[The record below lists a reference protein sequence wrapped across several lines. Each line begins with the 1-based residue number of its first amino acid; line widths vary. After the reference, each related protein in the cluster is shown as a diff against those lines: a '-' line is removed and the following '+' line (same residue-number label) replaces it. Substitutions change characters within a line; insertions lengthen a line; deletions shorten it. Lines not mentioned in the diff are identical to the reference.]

1 MKTIKHPYLPIALLL
16 SVGLTACQ
24 NANDAK
30 KEKEYSEP
38 VPIVLAKPEQLEEV
52 TVSAA
57 KRVAIHD
64 AASTAPVYAEAM
76 MVSQPM
82 PRFGVYEPEQT
93 VTEHRENYRG
103 PDDNP
108 LRRVTD
114 QPLSTFSIDVD
125 SASYANIRRMILQDG
140 RMPPKKAVRVEEMI
154 NYFQY
159 DYPKPL
165 NPNEV
170 FAINSELS
178 ASPWND
184 NKYIMRIGLQGY
196 EPDLNKR
203 PPANL
208 VFLIDVSGSMQA
220 RNKLPLLKKSLL
232 MLVENL
238 EPEDTV
244 SLVVYAGA
252 AGVVLAP
259 TSVAEKAKIRQGIQ
273 SLEAGGS
280 THGSAGI
287 QLAYEQARQAFIKGG
302 INRVL
307 IASDGDMNV
316 GITNIDSLKELIESQ
331 RKSGVALTTLGF
343 GTGNYNDALME
354 ELADVGN
361 GNAAYIDSMKE
372 AYKVL
377 VHQMT
382 ATLHTI
388 ANDVKIQVEFN
399 PEQVSEY
406 RLVGYENR
414 MLDQE
419 DFDND
424 KVDAGDIGLGHQV
437 TAIYELSLKGQ
448 GSLPSRRYAKEA
460 KISSLS
466 KKHPRNSAKHKE
478 LAYIKLR
485 YKPLQG
491 TAQSVSSQL
500 IEKVVTLDGLKTEFD
515 KASGEHRFAVSVAE
529 FGQRLRGG
537 QRITNGDM
545 KGLIEQMR
553 LSKGDDKFSYR
564 GELINIAELAASL
577 DRQHAM

>member
-1 MKTIKHPYLPIALLL
+1 MKMTKQSALPLALLL
-16 SVGLTACQ
+16 STTLTACQ
-24 NANDAK
+24 NASDAK
-30 KEKEYSEP
+30 KDKEYSEP
-38 VPIVLAKPEQLEEV
+38 VPVVLTTPRQLEEV

-57 KRVAIHD
+57 KVVAEFD
-64 AASTAPVYAEAM
+64 AAPMASIQLGAKRMSKPV
-76 MVSQPM
+76 P
-82 PRFGVYEPEQT
+82 GVYGFGQEAEPQ
-93 VTEHRENYRG
+93 RENYRG

-108 LRRVTD
+108 VRRVTD

-125 SASYANIRRMILQDG
+125 SASYANVRRMILQDG
-140 RMPPKKAVRVEEMI
+140 KMPPKKAVRIEEMI
-154 NYFQY
+154 NYFHY
-159 DYPKPL
+159 DYPKPVS
-165 NPNEV
+165 PEQAFV
-170 FAINSELS
+170 IDTELS
-178 ASPWND
+178 VSPWND
-184 NKYIMRIGLQGY
+184 DKYVMRIGLQGY
-196 EPDLNKR
+196 EPDIEKR

-208 VFLIDVSGSMQA
+208 VFLVDVSGSMQS

-259 TSVAEKAKIRQGIQ
+259 TRVTDKAKIRQGIQ

-287 QLAYEQARQAFIKGG
+287 KLAYEQARQAFIKDG

-316 GITNIDSLKELIESQ
+316 GITDIDSLKELIERQ
-331 RKSGVALTTLGF
+331 RKSGIALTTLGF

-354 ELADVGN
+354 ELADIGN
-361 GNAAYIDSMKE
+361 GNAVYIDSMKE

-377 VHQMT
+377 VHQMS

-388 ANDVKIQVEFN
+388 ASDVKIQVEFN
-399 PEQVSEY
+399 PERVSEY

-414 MLDQE
+414 MLNQE
-419 DFDND
+419 DFSND

-448 GSLPSRRYAKEA
+448 GSMSVRRYGGKSDAL
-460 KISSLS
+460 SLS
-466 KKHPRNSAKHKE
+466 KKRSVNGDKLQEIAF
-478 LAYIKLR
+478 IKLR
-485 YKPLQG
+485 YKPEHG
-491 TAQSVSSQL
+491 ASSQL
-500 IEKVVTLDGLKTEFD
+500 LEKVVTVEGLKTEFD
-515 KASGEHRFAVSVAE
+515 EASREHRFAVSVAE

-537 QRITNGDM
+537 LRIANGDM
-545 KGLIEQMR
+545 QDLIKR
-553 LSKGDDKFSYR
+553 LRASKGRDQYSYR
-564 GELINIAELAASL
+564 GELINMAELAASL
-577 DRQHAM
+577 DRQIALQ